1 MKLKID
7 IKRFVE
13 EPIIKPFHNHE
24 IGFNVQGPS
33 LIKVPEW
40 IKDPLG
46 IYYLYLLIIK
56 GIELTLHTLVT
67 YEGRGIFITVVCY
80 ILMNQIS

>member
-46 IYYLYLLIIK
+46 IYYLYFA
-56 GIELTLHTLVT
+56 T
-67 YEGRGIFITVVCY
+67 Y
-80 ILMNQIS
+80 

>member
-46 IYYLYLLIIK
+46 
-56 GIELTLHTLVT
+56 
-67 YEGRGIFITVVCY
+67 TVSYTHLRAHETV
-80 ILMNQIS
+80 